1 MDPECLFFA
10 FYFQPDSLQQ
20 FLAAHELKRQSW
32 RFHKHHNAWFQRFT
46 EPTVTS
52 EEFEQGKSAT
62 GWGASGLLECMTQAT
77 QLHVAYSL
85 LCQHGWLTV
94 S

>member
-1 MDPECLFFA
+1 MQMDPECLFFA

-46 EPTVTS
+46 EPSVTS
-52 EEFEQGKSAT
+52 EEFEQGECQQPHDGAT
-62 GWGASGLLECMTQAT
+62 ALAGLMRA
-77 QLHVAYSL
+77 
-85 LCQHGWLTV
+85 
-94 S
+94 